1 MIQMPQLPGALQ
13 DTLGV
18 SLPPAFERWRD
29 FYLHDVGEKLIVFLV
44 IAILLYLL
52 TVLARRAITANIEE
66 VNRRHTLR
74 KYIGYGYAF
83 LLVAFAV
90 ALFADSLAGFGTI
103 LAVLLAGVAI
113 ALQDILKSV
122 VGWLYVSSRSGLE
135 VGTRVEVSGVVGDV
149 IDIGILKTTLLEVG
163 NHVYGQ
169 QSTGRLVTVPNFR
182 LVSESVFLSSA
193 RSPFIWEEIQVTV
206 PFECNWRRGEEI
218 LLGIGNDLFIEIA
231 PDVELGFKKLERRYA
246 FKYGKLTPIV
256 YVSLGE
262 SGVELTLRFLAP
274 VRRRRGLIDATSRR
288 VLAAFAAEPN
298 LRLAHP
304 AIRLYRPDEPGGP
317 GDQDRKGGA

>member
-1 MIQMPQLPGALQ
+1 MAQTPIPGALR
-13 DTLGV
+13 DSVVV

-29 FYLHDVGEKLIVFLV
+29 LYLHDVGEKLVVFFA
-44 IAILLYLL
+44 IAILLYLVVIL
-52 TVLARRAITANIEE
+52 VRRGIVANIED

-90 ALFADSLAGFGTI
+90 ALFADSLSGLGTI

-135 VGTRVEVSGVVGDV
+135 VGTRIEVSGVVGDV
-149 IDIGILKTTLLEVG
+149 IDVGILKTTLLEVG
-163 NHVYGQ
+163 NHVFGQ

-182 LVSESVFLSSA
+182 LISESVYLSAA
-193 RSPFIWEEIQVTV
+193 RNPFVWEEIQITV
-206 PFECNWRRGEEI
+206 PFESDWRRGEEI
-218 LLGIGNDLFIEIA
+218 LLGIGREMFREIE
-231 PDVELGFKKLERRYA
+231 PDVELGFKRLERRYA

-262 SGVELTLRFLAP
+262 SGVELTLRFLSP
-274 VRRRRGLIDATSRR
+274 VRRRRGMLDATSRR
-288 VLAAFAAEPN
+288 VLESFAAEPN

-304 AIRLYRPDEPGGP
+304 AIRLYRPDEPEWA
-317 GDQDRKGGA
+317 RE

>member
-1 MIQMPQLPGALQ
+1 MIQTPLPGTLR
-13 DTLGV
+13 DTV
-18 SLPPAFERWRD
+18 VVALPPSFERWRD
-29 FYLHDVGEKLIVFLV
+29 LYLHDIGEKLIVFAV

-52 TVLARRAITANIEE
+52 TAVARRAISANIED

-83 LLVAFAV
+83 FLVIVAV
-90 ALFADSLAGFGTI
+90 ALFADSLTGLGTI

-113 ALQDILKSV
+113 ALQDILKSF
-122 VGWLYVSSRSGLE
+122 VGWLYVSSRSGLD

-149 IDIGILKTTLLEVG
+149 IDVGILKTTMLEVG
-163 NHVYGQ
+163 NHVFGQ

-182 LVSESVFLSSA
+182 LVSENVFLSAA
-193 RSPFIWEEIQVTV
+193 RNPFIWEEIQVTV
-206 PFECNWRRGEEI
+206 PFECEWKRAEEI
-218 LLGIGNDLFIEIA
+218 MLGIGNDLFEEIA
-231 PDVELGFKKLERRYA
+231 PDVELGFKQLERRYA

-288 VLAAFAAEPN
+288 VLEAFAAVPN

-304 AIRLYRPDEPGGP
+304 AIRLYRPDEPGPAGE
-317 GDQDRKGGA
+317 